1 MDWGGAHQS
10 PPESPPEFPT
20 EGDTAMNLFGLMDT
34 SGSAMQAER
43 MRAEVVAANMANAE
57 TTRTASGGPYR
68 RQEVVFAANRGD
80 PGFLDSLN
88 SASASAAG
96 AALPQAFGDGLAGQ
110 LARAALPTLSPSG
123 MVAAAPGV
131 EIAQVVEDPSPPLK
145 RYDPGHPDAGP
156 DGYVSYP
163 DINPLTEMVDLMGAT
178 RAYGLNSSAVQAE
191 KGMITSALEIAKS

>member
-1 MDWGGAHQS
+1 
-10 PPESPPEFPT
+10 
-20 EGDTAMNLFGLMDT
+20 MNLFGMMDT
-34 SGSAMQAER
+34 SGGAMQAER

-80 PGFLDSLN
+80 PGFLN
-88 SASASAAG
+88 SMNEASGSNLTG
-96 AALPQAFGDGLAGQ
+96 ALAQ
-110 LARAALPTLSPSG
+110 SALPTLHLPG
-123 MVAAAPGV
+123 METAAPGV
-131 EIAQVVEDPSPPLK
+131 QIAQVVEDPSPPLK

-191 KGMITSALEIAKS
+191 KGMIASALEIARS

>member
-1 MDWGGAHQS
+1 MA
-10 PPESPPEFPT
+10 PESRRGFT
-20 EGDTAMNLFGLMDT
+20 VNLFGLMET

-57 TTRTASGGPYR
+57 TTRIATGGPYR
-68 RQEVVFAANRGD
+68 RQEVVFAAGRGD
-80 PGFLDSLN
+80 GDFLDSM
-88 SASASAAG
+88 SAAAAGG
-96 AALPQAFGDGLAGQ
+96 AGSLTPIPALGG
-110 LARAALPTLSPSG
+110 RA
-123 MVAAAPGV
+123 VAPGV
-131 EIAQVVEDPSPPLK
+131 HIAQVVEDPSPPLK

-178 RAYGLNSSAVQAE
+178 RAYGLNGSAVQAE

>member
-1 MDWGGAHQS
+1 
-10 PPESPPEFPT
+10 
-20 EGDTAMNLFGLMDT
+20 MNLFAMMET

-57 TTRTASGGPYR
+57 TTRTATGGAYR
-68 RQEVVFAANRGD
+68 RQHVVFAANAGD
-80 PGFLDSLN
+80 PAFMNSLN
-88 SASASAAG
+88 AASGPTASGTSASESLAT
-96 AALPQAFGDGLAGQ
+96 AALPDFPAPLLPLNLSGSGQ
-110 LARAALPTLSPSG
+110 T
-123 MVAAAPGV
+123 VPGV
-131 EIAQVVEDPSPPLK
+131 HIAAVVEDTSPPLQ

>member
-1 MDWGGAHQS
+1 
-10 PPESPPEFPT
+10 
-20 EGDTAMNLFGLMDT
+20 MNLFGLMET

-43 MRAEVVAANMANAE
+43 MRAEVVAVNMANAE

-68 RQEVVFAANRGD
+68 RQHVVFASDQGGQGILDTSAEILGS
-80 PGFLDSLN
+80 PAGGFS
-88 SASASAAG
+88 SALAQQGIS
-96 AALPQAFGDGLAGQ
+96 GLAGQ
-110 LARAALPTLSPSG
+110 EPSTL
-123 MVAAAPGV
+123 GV
-131 EIAQVVEDPSPPLK
+131 HIAQVVEDPAPPLK

-191 KGMITSALEIAKS
+191 KSMITSALEIAKS

>member
-1 MDWGGAHQS
+1 
-10 PPESPPEFPT
+10 
-20 EGDTAMNLFGLMDT
+20 MNLFAMMET
-34 SGSAMQAER
+34 SGGAMQAER

-57 TTRTASGGPYR
+57 TTRTATGGPTTGSMWSLPPMQAIRSSPTPSMQPRGRGFGEAPRKPCCGACR
-68 RQEVVFAANRGD
+68 RFRA
-80 PGFLDSLN
+80 
-88 SASASAAG
+88 ASASRSMLNG
-96 AALPQAFGDGLAGQ
+96 
-110 LARAALPTLSPSG
+110 SG
-123 MVAAAPGV
+123 PAAPGV
-131 EIAQVVEDPSPPLK
+131 HIAAVVEDTSPPLK

>member
-1 MDWGGAHQS
+1 
-10 PPESPPEFPT
+10 
-20 EGDTAMNLFGLMDT
+20 MNLFAMMET

-57 TTRTASGGPYR
+57 TTRTATGGAYH
-68 RQEVVFAANRGD
+68 RQHVVFAANAGD
-80 PGFLDSLN
+80 PAFIN
-88 SASASAAG
+88 SFNAASGTTASATPASGGLVA
-96 AALPQAFGDGLAGQ
+96 AALPEFPAPL
-110 LARAALPTLSPSG
+110 LPLNLNGSG
-123 MVAAAPGV
+123 ATAPGV
-131 EIAQVVEDPSPPLK
+131 HIAAVVEDISPPLK

-178 RAYGLNSSAVQAE
+178 RAYGMNSSAVQAE